1 MMDRKNF
8 LQIFYV
14 NRKQN
19 EKIFFI
25 KIDLLLLKIMQ
36 NLFFSV
42 CLSSKCFL
50 KCMVWV
56 LINIFNHHLIYLI
69 VLYVENRTLTNYLLF
84 SSSLKVIIGS
94 IFEVIWTHF
103 NPEES
108 FGVSVLRAL
117 RLLRIFKV
125 TRFVN

>member
-1 MMDRKNF
+1 
-8 LQIFYV
+8 
-14 NRKQN
+14 
-19 EKIFFI
+19 
-25 KIDLLLLKIMQ
+25 
-36 NLFFSV
+36 
-42 CLSSKCFL
+42 
-50 KCMVWV
+50 MVWV

-84 SSSLKVIIGS
+84 SSSSKVIIGS